1 MPTCLACLCAHVLTC
16 LACLRTHLPTCL
28 VCLRAPMPTCFA
40 CLRAHVPTCLACLH
54 AQWQRALRAYVLT
67 RQLALRALR
76 AYVPTCSRAVTTNNK
91 NNFSTICFPY
101 IFVIAFCFVL
111 WLLLWNMHC
120 SYQAEAF
127 DGCYNKLCT
136 IKWFDFCLSTSLR
149 DIFNWLIKGKRW
161 IIMQEQMDLAIA
173 PYCLTRLLNQ

>member
-1 MPTCLACLCAHVLTC
+1 MRACVLTC
-16 LACLRTHLPTCL
+16 QRALCAYVLPCQR
-28 VCLRAPMPTCFA
+28 VLRAYVLMCQRV
-40 CLRAHVPTCLACLH
+40 LRAYMLT
-54 AQWQRALRAYVLT
+54 WQRALRAYVLT
-67 RQLALRALR
+67 RQRALRALR

-149 DIFNWLIKGKRW
+149 DIFNWLIKGKRS

>member
-1 MPTCLACLCAHVLTC
+1 MRACVLTC
-16 LACLRTHLPTCL
+16 QRALCAYVLPCQR
-28 VCLRAPMPTCFA
+28 VLRAYVLMCQRV
-40 CLRAHVPTCLACLH
+40 LRAYMLT
-54 AQWQRALRAYVLT
+54 WQRALRAYVLT
-67 RQLALRALR
+67 RQRTLRALR

-91 NNFSTICFPY
+91 NNISTICFPH

-136 IKWFDFCLSTSLR
+136 IKWFGFCLSTSLR